1 MKKHFSILLFFIAIL
16 SIVTSR
22 LTAQTDTTET
32 EETPDEVIINGK
44 RYKAVDD
51 KTHQPSKPK
60 RKSKPLDS
68 TFVMENKKFQ
78 YYNNWMSFGGG
89 VQQNITYKRELGF
102 VAAVD
107 VNFHIKRNYLQAGA
121 LISGERF
128 AHYNNYQLHF
138 GYVRRFEDNDLHY
151 SAAIGPT
158 YSWGFQVVP
167 IDPVKNTI
175 RSYNE
180 PGFYIQGE
188 VIKKIS
194 YDVGMGACLFTDV
207 NKEQSM
213 IGLRFTLYFSGAYTG
228 KRNKSYED
236 Y

>member
-1 MKKHFSILLFFIAIL
+1 MKKHFSILLFFITIFCIAPSYL
-16 SIVTSR
+16 S
-22 LTAQTDTTET
+22 AQTDTTET

-44 RYKAVDD
+44 HYKAVDD
-51 KTHQPSKPK
+51 KKKKSSK
-60 RKSKPLDS
+60 RKRSKPLDS

-151 SAAIGPT
+151 SAAVGPT

-175 RSYNE
+175 RSYDE
-180 PGFYIQGE
+180 PGFYLQGE
-188 VIKKIS
+188 VIKKIA
-194 YDVGMGACLFTDV
+194 YDVGIGACLFADV

-213 IGLRFTLYFSGAYTG
+213 IGLRLTLYFSAAYTG